1 MLTQIVQSAV
11 EGIKKPDKAIFDLTL
26 KKLGVS
32 AEETVF
38 LDDIG
43 GNLKT
48 ARKMGMHTIL
58 VGHVIVM

>member
-1 MLTQIVQSAV
+1 M

-26 KKLGVS
+26 KRLGVC

-58 VGHVIVM
+58 VGHVMVM